1 MPISAI
7 DLFCGVGGLTHGLQ
21 LAGVPV
27 VAGFDVENSCK
38 YAYEKNNTA
47 KFVLKDITQLTGN
60 ELEGYYPPNTTVKIL
75 VGCAPCQPFSTYSL
89 RYNKHGRKDEKW
101 KLLYYFSNLIKEVQP
116 EVVSMENVPQLS
128 HEKVFSDFLEEL
140 RHLKYYLTWEIVN
153 CADFGVPQNRK
164 RLVLLAS
171 KYGKIKLI
179 DRQYNETNYRT
190 VRDAIENLPYLED
203 GGVDEKDPLHRASK
217 LSKMNKRRIV
227 QSKPGGTWED
237 WDDELK
243 LPCHK
248 KDSGKSYRAVYGRM
262 EWDKPS
268 PTITTQYYGY
278 GNGRFGH
285 PEQNRALSMRE
296 GALLQSF
303 PSDYQFLDPDHP
315 ETNRSIGVHI
325 GNAVPV
331 ELGRAIGLSI
341 MNHLSERGVI

>member
-128 HEKVFSDFLEEL
+128 HEKVLFRF
-140 RHLKYYLTWEIVN
+140 
-153 CADFGVPQNRK
+153 FGGTTSFK
-164 RLVLLAS
+164 VLFNM
-171 KYGKIKLI
+171 G
-179 DRQYNETNYRT
+179 D
-190 VRDAIENLPYLED
+190 
-203 GGVDEKDPLHRASK
+203 SK
-217 LSKMNKRRIV
+217 LRRLWRSSK
-227 QSKPGGTWED
+227 SKKIGTTSI
-237 WDDELK
+237 K
-243 LPCHK
+243 IR
-248 KDSGKSYRAVYGRM
+248 KDKV
-262 EWDKPS
+262 D
-268 PTITTQYYGY
+268 
-278 GNGRFGH
+278 
-285 PEQNRALSMRE
+285 
-296 GALLQSF
+296 
-303 PSDYQFLDPDHP
+303 
-315 ETNRSIGVHI
+315 
-325 GNAVPV
+325 
-331 ELGRAIGLSI
+331 
-341 MNHLSERGVI
+341 